1 MRQGGAAKEKEWKN
15 LEKKE
20 LIKLAAQRQRDA
32 FEKSLSM
39 NRAEFEGLFEFLD
52 EGLAH
57 RDCDGTHRLILDLRA
72 RRAPNEAAVLD
83 FCEQNG
89 GYCDRE
95 VLNNVQDCFEF

>member
-39 NRAEFEGLFEFLD
+39 NRAEFEGLFEFL
-52 EGLAH
+52 G
-57 RDCDGTHRLILDLRA
+57 
-72 RRAPNEAAVLD
+72 
-83 FCEQNG
+83 
-89 GYCDRE
+89 
-95 VLNNVQDCFEF
+95 